1 MKVNRSV
8 VIFGGLYLVLIL
20 LLHFLDSSKR
30 GNKWDTPDQNE
41 AEFEYY
47 FTDNFLM
54 SHFCTL
60 LIIKIS
66 KFYFFKIDPFM
77 GNLT

>member
-1 MKVNRSV
+1 M
-8 VIFGGLYLVLIL
+8 LIL

-30 GNKWDTPDQNE
+30 EEKWDTPDQNE

-47 FTDNFLM
+47 FMDNFLM

-60 LIIKIS
+60 LIIKNSTIKKKYIWPFYGKS
-66 KFYFFKIDPFM
+66 YLRWSLMIPKFGED
-77 GNLT
+77 

>member
-8 VIFGGLYLVLIL
+8 VIFGGLYLMLIL

-30 GNKWDTPDQNE
+30 EDKWDTPDQNE

-47 FTDNFLM
+47 FMDNFLM

-60 LIIKIS
+60 LIIINSTIKKI
-66 KFYFFKIDPFM
+66 YI
-77 GNLT
+77 

>member
-1 MKVNRSV
+1 MVMKVNRSV
-8 VIFGGLYLVLIL
+8 VIFGGLYLMLIL

-30 GNKWDTPDQNE
+30 EEKWDTPDQNE

-47 FTDNFLM
+47 FMDNFLM

-60 LIIKIS
+60 LIIKNSTI
-66 KFYFFKIDPFM
+66 KKIYI
-77 GNLT
+77 

>member
-8 VIFGGLYLVLIL
+8 VIFGGLYLMLIL

-30 GNKWDTPDQNE
+30 EDKWDTPDQNE

-47 FTDNFLM
+47 FMDNFLM

-60 LIIKIS
+60 LIIKNSTI
-66 KFYFFKIDPFM
+66 KKKYI
-77 GNLT
+77 